1 MAGALPSE
9 EYQAK
14 LERAGFSQVNVT
26 VVKPHEVNLDI
37 VKRDVDLTPEE
48 FEAMKGVSAS
58 ALVTAVK
65 AGRS

>member
-1 MAGALPSE
+1 M
-9 EYQAK
+9 
-14 LERAGFSQVNVT
+14 NVT